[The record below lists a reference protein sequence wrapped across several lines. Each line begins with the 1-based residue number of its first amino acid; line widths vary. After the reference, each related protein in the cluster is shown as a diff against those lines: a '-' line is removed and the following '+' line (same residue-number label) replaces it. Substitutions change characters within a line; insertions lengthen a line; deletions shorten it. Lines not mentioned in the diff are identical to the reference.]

1 MGARGGLFDGGEG
14 SPTLLGNIES
24 MDTPSPILP
33 AWSGGCVADIVPALL
48 QPGDDTTLLPPDVL
62 DARTVVLLVIDGL
75 GWHQLQ
81 AHARVAP
88 TLHALAGGPI
98 TTIAPST
105 TSVALTSIVTGTH
118 PGDHGVIG
126 YRIDVDGEV
135 LNLLSWRTPQGD
147 ARDRIVPETF
157 QTVPAF
163 HGERPVVVQ
172 NAPFR
177 KTGFTR
183 AHLADTRQQGWRT
196 LPTLPVEVRRAVAA
210 GEPFVY
216 AYYDGIDKIAHEF
229 AFGEH
234 YRAELAA
241 VDRMVGELMMDLPRD
256 AALVITAD
264 HGQVDCTDGRTD
276 FAPEVLAHVN
286 RQSGEARFRWL
297 HAEPGHAQELLAAA
311 TDHHQDR
318 AWVRSAAQT
327 IDEGWFGPTMS
338 DIARSRLG
346 DVAVVA
352 HDDWWFV
359 DPVEGAQ
366 AWLRGRHGSLTPDEM
381 HVPLLFHT
389 S

>member
-1 MGARGGLFDGGEG
+1 MEADL
-14 SPTLLGNIES
+14 
-24 MDTPSPILP
+24 PILP

-48 QPGDDTTLLPPDVL
+48 GSERGQSLLPHDVV

-75 GWHQLQ
+75 GWEQLR

-88 TLHALAGGPI
+88 TLAGLAGGPI

-105 TSVALTSIVTGTH
+105 TSVALTSIVTGVH
-118 PGDHGVIG
+118 PGEHGVVG

-135 LNLLSWRTPQGD
+135 LNLLSWRTPRGD
-147 ARDRIVPETF
+147 ARDRIIPEEF
-157 QTVPAF
+157 QTIPAF
-163 HGERPVVVQ
+163 LGERPVVVQ
-172 NAPFR
+172 NAPFQ

-216 AYYDGIDKIAHEF
+216 AYYDGIDRIAHEF

-241 VDRMVGELMMDLPRD
+241 VDRMVEELMMDLPRD
-256 AALVITAD
+256 AALVVTAD

-276 FAPEVLAHVN
+276 FVPEVLADVA

-297 HAEPGHAQELLAAA
+297 HAEPGRARDLLESVRQS
-311 TDHHQDR
+311 HGDR
-318 AWVRSAAQT
+318 AWVRSAEEA
-327 IDEGWFGPTMS
+327 IAEGWFGPTVS
-338 DIARSRLG
+338 DTARARLG

-352 HDDWWFV
+352 QDNWWFA

-366 AWLRGRHGSLTPDEM
+366 SWLRGRHGSLTADEM
-381 HVPLLFHT
+381 YVPLLFHT
-389 S
+389 T

>member
-1 MGARGGLFDGGEG
+1 V
-14 SPTLLGNIES
+14 T
-24 MDTPSPILP
+24 
-33 AWSGGCVADIVPALL
+33 DIVPALL
-48 QPGDDTTLLPPDVL
+48 EPDEHGTVLPADVEN
-62 DARTVVLLVIDGL
+62 ARTVVLLVIDGL

-88 TLHALAGGPI
+88 TLAGLAGGPI
-98 TTIAPST
+98 TTVAPST

-118 PGDHGVIG
+118 PGDHGVVG

-135 LNLLSWRTPQGD
+135 LNLLSWRTPHGD
-147 ARDRIVPETF
+147 ARERIVPEDF
-157 QTVPAF
+157 QVVPAF
-163 HGERPVVVQ
+163 RGERPVVIQ
-172 NAPFR
+172 NAPFK

-183 AHLADTRQQGWRT
+183 AHLADTRQQNWRT

-241 VDRMVGELMMDLPRD
+241 VDRMVAEVMMDLPRD

-264 HGQVDCTDGRTD
+264 HGQVDCTDGRVD
-276 FAPEVLAHVN
+276 FAPEVLAHVD
-286 RQSGEARFRWL
+286 RQSGEGRFRWL
-297 HAEPGHAQELLAAA
+297 HAEPGHQRDLLDAARE
-311 TDHHQDR
+311 HHGDR
-318 AWVRSAAQT
+318 AWVRSMAET
-327 IDEGWFGPTMS
+327 VDEGWWGPTVS
-338 DIARSRLG
+338 GVARGRLG

-352 HDDWWFV
+352 KDAWWFV

-366 AWLRGRHGSLTPDEM
+366 SWLRGRHGSLTADEM

-389 S
+389 T